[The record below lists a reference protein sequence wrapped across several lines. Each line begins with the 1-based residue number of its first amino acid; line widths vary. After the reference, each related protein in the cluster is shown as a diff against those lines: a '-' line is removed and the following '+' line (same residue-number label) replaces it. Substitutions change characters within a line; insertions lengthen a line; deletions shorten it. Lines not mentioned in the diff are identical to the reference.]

1 MNKNYIDFLK
11 AKAIKSHS
19 SGFDAGELNQNL
31 FDWQREVVKW
41 SLKKGRAAL
50 FEDCGLGKTLQS
62 LSYADAV
69 HQHTNGNI
77 LILAPLAVSEQTKR
91 EGEKFGVEVH
101 IARSQSDI
109 KKGINITNY
118 EMLKNFDPYTFE
130 GVILD
135 ESSILKSYM
144 GKTKMQII
152 DAFRYTPYK
161 LSCTATPSPNDHME
175 ILNQAEFLG
184 VMKSSEA
191 LAIWFIND
199 TQNMGTYRLKKHAV
213 KPFWEWVSTWAICM
227 SKPSDIGFCD
237 RGYILPELEERTHIV
252 KISEIDDEYKD
263 GLIRE
268 IKTSAT
274 AFHHEKRITANQRA
288 EKTTELVNRDRDQY
302 VIWCD
307 TNYEA
312 DILRAYNP
320 EAVEIR
326 GNDKIE
332 KKEEAVKA
340 FIDGKIRVLISKPSI
355 LGYGLNFQNC
365 HKTVFCGLSYSFENY
380 YQAVRRFHRFG
391 QKNKVEV
398 DIVIGSTE
406 MKIMESIQR
415 KQKLHQE
422 MSENMYRGLKQ
433 IQTESIKGTEFVLN
447 IKEQAINLPKW
458 MQA

>member
-1 MNKNYIDFLK
+1 MEYRDFLRK
-11 AKAIKSHS
+11 KQMKSTDY
-19 SGFDAGELNQNL
+19 GFEVKKEKLNPNL
-31 FDWQREVVKW
+31 FDWQREVVRW
-41 SLKKGRAAL
+41 ALKKGRAAL

-62 LSYADAV
+62 LSFADEV
-69 HQHTNGNI
+69 VKHTGGKV

-91 EGEKFGVEVH
+91 EGEKFGISVH
-101 IARSQSDI
+101 IARNQKEVQD
-109 KKGINITNY
+109 GINITNY
-118 EMLKNFDPYTFE
+118 EMLKNFDPSEFV
-130 GVILD
+130 GVVLD

-144 GKTKMQII
+144 GKTKMQILE
-152 DAFRYTPYK
+152 AFQHTPYK

-184 VMKSSEA
+184 IMRSSEA

-199 TQNMGTYRLKKHAV
+199 TQNMGTYRLKKHAI

-227 SKPSDIGFCD
+227 SKPSDIGFSD
-237 RGYILPELEERTHIV
+237 DGYLLPELEERMNVV
-252 KISEIDDEYKD
+252 KISELDREYKD
-263 GLIRE
+263 GLLRD

-274 AFHHEKRITANQRA
+274 AFHQEKRYTAEARA
-288 EKTTELVNRDRDQY
+288 EQCAYIAQSDQSQY

-312 DILRAYNP
+312 EELKKLLP

-326 GNDKIE
+326 GSDKLEHKE
-332 KKEEAVKA
+332 KAVKN
-340 FIDGKIRVLISKPSI
+340 FIEGKTRILISKPSI

-365 HKTVFCGLSYSFENY
+365 HKTIFCGMSYSYENY

-391 QKNKVEV
+391 QQNKVEV

-406 MKIMESIQR
+406 QKILESIQR

-422 MSENMYRGLKQ
+422 MSENMYKGIKQ
-433 IQTESIKGTEFVLN
+433 IQSESIKGTHFVLN
-447 IKEQAINLPKW
+447 LQEREITLPSW
-458 MQA
+458 MKQ